1 MMSGSL
7 SGRVA
12 LVTGASS
19 GIGEA
24 AAIALA
30 NAGAHVAISARRADR
45 LNELVK
51 KIEAVGVKGL
61 ALPGDIADDKAA
73 FAAVADTVSKF
84 GRLDIL
90 INSAGIIQ
98 AGNVENADID
108 EWRRVFEV
116 NLFGSLCTSKAAIPH
131 MRALGHGDII
141 NITSTSA
148 RRAANRF
155 LSYSAS
161 KFSLN
166 AMTEGMRQVVCT
178 EGIRVCAI
186 EPGAT
191 ATEVSEGISDPKQR
205 EIIRAH
211 INKGGAM
218 KSEDVAA
225 AIMFVLTLPPNVNI
239 PQLQIRPTID
249 TTPI

>member
-1 MMSGSL
+1 MSGPL
-7 SGRVA
+7 AGRVA

-24 AAIALA
+24 AAVALA
-30 NAGAHVAISARRADR
+30 AAGATVAVSARRVER
-45 LNELVK
+45 LQELVR
-51 KIEAVGVKGL
+51 KIEAMGTRAL
-61 ALPGDIADDKAA
+61 ALPGDIADEK
-73 FAAVADTVSKF
+73 VATHVVGETVRQF

-90 INSAGIIQ
+90 VNSAGIIQ

-116 NLFGSLCTSKAAIPH
+116 NLFGSLCTCKAAIPH
-131 MRALGHGDII
+131 MRALGRGDII
-141 NITSTSA
+141 NISSTSA

-166 AMTEGMRQVVCT
+166 AMTEGLRQVVCT
-178 EGIRVCAI
+178 EGIRVCVI

-205 EIIRAH
+205 ELIRAH

-218 KSEDVAA
+218 QPEDVAA
-225 AIMFVLTLPPNVNI
+225 AIMFVVTLPANVNI
-239 PQLQIRPTID
+239 PQMQIRPTID
-249 TTPI
+249 TAPI

>member
-1 MMSGSL
+1 MSGSL
-7 SGRVA
+7 AGRVA

-19 GIGEA
+19 GIGQA

-30 NAGAHVAISARRADR
+30 EAGASVAVSARRADR
-45 LNELVK
+45 LQELVS
-51 KIEAVGVKGL
+51 KIEAVGAKAL
-61 ALPGDIADDKAA
+61 ALPGDIADEK
-73 FAAVADTVSKF
+73 VATSIVAETVKQF

-90 INSAGIIQ
+90 VNSAGIIQ

-116 NLFGSLCTSKAAIPH
+116 NLIGSLCTCKAAIPH

-141 NITSTSA
+141 NISSTSA

-166 AMTEGMRQVVCT
+166 AMTEGLRQVVCS

-191 ATEVSEGISDPKQR
+191 ATEVFEGVSDLKQR
-205 EIIRAH
+205 EVMRAH
-211 INKGGAM
+211 ITKSGAM
-218 KSEDVAA
+218 KPEDVAA
-225 AIMFVLTLPPNVNI
+225 AIIFVVTLPAHVNI
-239 PQLQIRPTID
+239 PQMQIRPTID
-249 TTPI
+249 TNPI

>member
-1 MMSGSL
+1 MSGPL
-7 SGRVA
+7 VGRVA

-24 AAIALA
+24 AAVALA
-30 NAGAHVAISARRADR
+30 KAGATVAVSARRADR
-45 LNELVK
+45 LQDLVK
-51 KIEAVGVKGL
+51 KIEAFGVKAL
-61 ALPGDIADDKAA
+61 ALPGDIVDEQ
-73 FAAVADTVSKF
+73 VAKHVVGETVKQF

-90 INSAGIIQ
+90 VNSAGIIQ
-98 AGNVENADID
+98 AGNVENADIE
-108 EWRRVFEV
+108 EWHRVFDV
-116 NLFGSLCTSKAAIPH
+116 NLFGSVSTCKAAIPH
-131 MRALGHGDII
+131 MRALGRGDII
-141 NITSTSA
+141 NISSTSA

-161 KFSLN
+161 KFAVNS
-166 AMTEGMRQVVCT
+166 MTEGMRQVVCQ
-178 EGIRVCAI
+178 EGIRVCVI

-205 EIIRAH
+205 EVIRAH
-211 INKGGAM
+211 INKDGAM
-218 KSEDVAA
+218 QPKDVAD
-225 AIMFVLTLPPNVNI
+225 AIIFVVSLPQRVNI